1 MKIKELKLKMKEIEV
16 MGRITSKRIQ
26 HTDFPKLAKATLED
40 ETGLITLNLWRNQV
54 DQVKVG
60 DFVSMHA
67 LK

>member
-26 HTDFPKLAKATLED
+26 HTDFPKLAKVTLED

-54 DQVKVG
+54 DQIKVG